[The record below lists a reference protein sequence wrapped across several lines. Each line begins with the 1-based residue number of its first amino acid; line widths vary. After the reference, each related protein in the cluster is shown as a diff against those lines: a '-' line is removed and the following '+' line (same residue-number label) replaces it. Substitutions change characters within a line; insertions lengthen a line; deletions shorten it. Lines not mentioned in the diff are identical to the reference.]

1 MQLTKY
7 KTIENLIRSRDCVTC
22 CEIIDATG
30 FNEKTVSSIL
40 AKFKKNKQIYIGK
53 YALNYNYRVVKAFKW
68 GSAKDAKFEEPDR
81 SNLVPVQKTETPKF
95 VPRLDVAAQ
104 WIPARSEQEL
114 AAVNDS
120 WIDYIVRYRR

>member
-1 MQLTKY
+1 MQLSKNE
-7 KTIENLIRSRDCVTC
+7 IIMNLIKANDHISCFQIL
-22 CEIIDATG
+22 EETG

-40 AKFKKNKQIYIGK
+40 AKFKRFGMTHVSK
-53 YALNYNYRVVKAFKW
+53 YVINRTGRVVKGYSVGPGPDVEFDITKVERVDMPLK
-68 GSAKDAKFEEPDR
+68 SAEP
-81 SNLVPVQKTETPKF
+81 EF
-95 VPRLDVAAQ
+95 VPRLDIAAQ